1 MLSDPHSAP
10 ESGPNTTYRKVLY
23 VERLKNARRG
33 TMLRATIV
41 SGFFATEMLMVF
53 GLGLYVWHQG
63 TTVLAVYCAVSILIW
78 LVARNSDRLTM
89 ASSLAIPILDMPAMF
104 LVFVRTLSIREPG
117 NIIISAPGLA
127 IIYLLMILFAVI
139 TLQRWHVALTTVV
152 GLILT
157 NVFAGLSATR
167 VDFRIFLTLDIIAF
181 GLVAMYVIGR
191 LRDLVRVA
199 ALQQTRRE
207 RLRQHFS
214 PDVAGWVEE
223 RGDEDSTDT
232 RTITVLFCDIR
243 GFTGLTQEMSPE
255 QVVALLKEYQGAMV
269 ARIFDNGGTLDKFIG
284 DGILAYFNAPRHQP
298 DHASRALRCALSMCT
313 ALDELNDRRA
323 TRREPTL
330 RIGIGIHTGPAT
342 LGTVGTDQRR
352 EYTAIGSTV
361 NVAAHI
367 EELTREVGGPI
378 LFTESTHQLIEA
390 STRAELLP
398 KTRIRGLSEPISVYR
413 CSP

>member
-1 MLSDPHSAP
+1 MPPDPQSPP
-10 ESGPNTTYRKVLY
+10 ESHPEATYRKVLY
-23 VERLKNARRG
+23 AERLKNARRG

-41 SGFFATEMLMVF
+41 SGFFTTEMLMVF

-63 TTVLAVYCAVSILIW
+63 TTVLAGYCAASILIW
-78 LVARNSDRLTM
+78 LVARNSDRLTLA
-89 ASSLAIPILDMPAMF
+89 ASMAIPILDMPAMF
-104 LVFVRTLSIREPG
+104 LMFVRTLSVRDPE

-127 IIYLLMILFAVI
+127 VVYLLMILFAVI
-139 TLQRWHVALTTVV
+139 TLQRWYVALTTII
-152 GLILT
+152 GLVLI

-167 VDFRIFLTLDIIAF
+167 ADFRIFLTLDIIAF

-191 LRDLVRVA
+191 LRDLLRTA

-207 RLRQHFS
+207 RLHRYFS

-223 RGDEDSTDT
+223 RGDDDSTDT
-232 RTITVLFCDIR
+232 RTISVLFCDIR
-243 GFTGLTQEMSPE
+243 GFTGLTQNMSPE
-255 QVVALLKEYQGAMV
+255 QVVDLLKEYQGAMV
-269 ARIFDNGGTLDKFIG
+269 AQIFDNGGTLDKFIG
-284 DGILAYFNAPRHQP
+284 DGILAYFNAPRNQP
-298 DHASRALRCALSMCT
+298 DHASRALRCAISMCT
-313 ALDELNDRRA
+313 ALDHLNEQRDKR
-323 TRREPTL
+323 TEPRL
-330 RIGIGIHTGPAT
+330 EIGIGIHTGPAT
-342 LGTVGTDQRR
+342 LGTVGTDRRR

-361 NVAAHI
+361 NVAARI

-390 STRAELLP
+390 STTAELLP